1 MPLVHAGSLGV
12 DMAVSERHEWARKI
26 KPQYSDGELVRVVG
40 ARHQAEAEFIQ
51 GLLIEEGVPS
61 LIKRSR
67 GFDVPDMLSAGGRD
81 VLVPRSGVEA
91 ARDVLMQAEI
101 LHPTAIAESGVD
113 RPLRILAGLLIALGV
128 VAVIVVIG
136 VDLR

>member
-1 MPLVHAGSLGV
+1 
-12 DMAVSERHEWARKI
+12 
-26 KPQYSDGELVRVVG
+26 
-40 ARHQAEAEFIQ
+40 
-51 GLLIEEGVPS
+51 
-61 LIKRSR
+61 
-67 GFDVPDMLSAGGRD
+67 
-81 VLVPRSGVEA
+81 
-91 ARDVLMQAEI
+91 MQAEI